1 MDQLA
6 RLVAAVFRLIAVLRR
21 GRSLHPVGPGSMR
34 AAWPFGCPTPTGP
47 AAAEALRFNPWTT
60 GPGIRPVGRLNRLRR
75 PSYPG

>member
-1 MDQLA
+1 
-6 RLVAAVFRLIAVLRR
+6 VTVLRPGPVR
-21 GRSLHPVGPGSMR
+21 ADELRLAGSLGRSRTVGVLRVGDPL
-34 AAWPFGCPTPTGP
+34 GP

>member
-1 MDQLA
+1 
-6 RLVAAVFRLIAVLRR
+6 VFLPRPPGRYPERPGPATTGPSPGPLGRSGTVGVLR
-21 GRSLHPVGPGSMR
+21 VGDPL
-34 AAWPFGCPTPTGP
+34 GP